1 LLESYS
7 RAASERVLA
16 EPLVP
21 PFTSLLA
28 EVPAPRLDARAVS
41 AALVPVPVDV
51 PCDHAGEVP
60 SAAAASAAASV
71 PIQKMRVSRFH
82 LWNTD
87 GANDI
92 AHTCSA
98 TGPPRAGSGWELRGS
113 AQAVHAEPQARQRL
127 GSFG

>member
-1 LLESYS
+1 VLVERLLPPPTS
-7 RAASERVLA
+7 VLA
-16 EPLVP
+16 VG
-21 PFTSLLA
+21 A
-28 EVPAPRLDARAVS
+28 APRLDARAVS

-71 PIQKMRVSRFH
+71 PSLKMRVMRFL